1 MNNQKKQ
8 KKKEDNKKQ
17 DNLIKRSIKFIVI
30 LAVLILMYI
39 MILMTVF
46 ATTRAQ
52 FNLGFADYKFY
63 AMESEAHPSIA
74 KKGDLVIVRNNK
86 HEEYKKG
93 DGFVYGGQKF
103 YYCDEVEEVRKENIV
118 YKVLIAQDGVVK
130 YRMYDTDVE
139 GKVVYVIPVLGSIV
153 WFLRTPLG
161 IIFFILFTICLFIL
175 LRYLFVHNKKDED
188 DNENEEETD
197 IATDEENYLE
207 ENNLKNNTKK

>member
-8 KKKEDNKKQ
+8 KKKEDN
-17 DNLIKRSIKFIVI
+17 LIKKSIKFIVI
-30 LAVLILMYI
+30 LAVLILIYI
-39 MILMTVF
+39 MVLMTVF

-63 AMESEAHPSIA
+63 AMESEAHPSVA

-86 HEEYKKG
+86 HEDYNKG
-93 DGFVYGGQKF
+93 DVFVYGGQKF
-103 YYCDEVEEVRKENIV
+103 YYCDEVEEVRVENIV

-130 YRMYDTDVE
+130 YRMYDTEVE
-139 GKVVYVIPVLGSIV
+139 GKVVHVIPVLGSIV

-175 LRYLFVHNKKDED
+175 LRYLFVYKNEEDDD
-188 DNENEEETD
+188 DNENEEETN
-197 IATDEENYLE
+197 IATDEENYLK
-207 ENNLKNNTKK
+207 ENNLKNNTKNN